1 MRGPREV
8 ANGGVAA
15 ARRLTALDVIRG
27 DRVLALAVALGAAFV
42 VVHALLAAFGGP
54 ALRSL
59 ADALASV
66 VLLVT
71 FGLMLTAA
79 RGRRVRQGTGRIWL
93 LFALSTALAAGG
105 WAAWKGFAPI
115 ADAFFVAAAAVA
127 IVGFL
132 AALHPDHRSGRFWL
146 GFDLVLVAAGAGAL
160 GWRLFLDAGLDPAV
174 ASDRTTAIVYPI
186 CGLATVLFLVPM
198 GVFGGRRLPA
208 SLTLVGWAHVVAAA
222 CGCLT
227 LVAGI
232 SGRFDP
238 ADPVLASAYQAPVV
252 LLALGALTA
261 IRSPESEGVHFP
273 VGRDV
278 TMLPSLV
285 AAGAAVIGLVL
296 VDAKTTGVQVPLLVA
311 GLVVIG
317 LLTRL
322 ALVVR
327 DRTRLADQLA
337 EALAEQQRLAITDPL
352 TGLSNRRYFEQSLA
366 TEVVRARRN
375 KRPLSLVVLDLDHFK
390 QINDRHGHPA
400 GDAALVQVGTLLQV
414 ITRDSD
420 VVARYGG
427 EEFVWLLP
435 DTDEEGAAAMAERL
449 RGTLASHPVALP
461 SGDPLWITGSLGVA
475 SARETIDAT
484 VLTASADE
492 AMYRAKSEGRNRVVR
507 ATAPH
512 GSSGPGSPAAPEPGS
527 HGGEGADRGVPDAGE
542 PRRGRGEPGAVRR

>member
-1 MRGPREV
+1 MRGPGDTAGSGR
-8 ANGGVAA
+8 AA
-15 ARRLTALDVIRG
+15 ARRLTALGAIRG
-27 DRVLALAVALGAAFV
+27 DRVLLGAVPTSILLVGTHMFLVSQDRPMLCSFADALSSVGLILTFSLMLAVA
-42 VVHALLAAFGGP
+42 
-54 ALRSL
+54 RS
-59 ADALASV
+59 
-66 VLLVT
+66 
-71 FGLMLTAA
+71 
-79 RGRRVRQGTGRIWL
+79 RRSRQGTSRIWL

-105 WAAWKGFAPI
+105 WATWSGYAPV
-115 ADAFFVAAAAVA
+115 ADAFFIAAAAVA
-127 IVGFL
+127 VGGFL
-132 AALHPDHRSGRFWL
+132 TALHPGHRSGRFWL

-160 GWRLFLDAGLDPAV
+160 GWRLFVHAGLDPTV

-227 LVAGI
+227 LFAGV
-232 SGRFDP
+232 SGQFDP
-238 ADPVLASAYQAPVV
+238 GDPRLASLYLAPVA
-252 LLALGALTA
+252 LMALGALTA
-261 IRSPESEGVHFP
+261 LRSPETDGVHFP
-273 VGRDV
+273 VSRDV

-285 AAGAAVIGLVL
+285 AAGAAVIGLVV
-296 VDAKTTGVQVPLLVA
+296 VDARTSGVQVPLLVA

-327 DRTRLADQLA
+327 ERTRLADQLA

-390 QINDRHGHPA
+390 QINDRYGHPA
-400 GDAALVQVGTLLQV
+400 GDAALIQVGTLLQV

-449 RGTLASHPVALP
+449 RVTLAAHPVALP

-475 SARETIDAT
+475 SAQGTVDAM

-492 AMYRAKSEGRNRVVR
+492 AMYRAKSAGRNRVER
-507 ATAPH
+507 ATNPEDA
-512 GSSGPGSPAAPEPGS
+512 PAAP
-527 HGGEGADRGVPDAGE
+527 GASVSSAAPSESAAPASSAGPE
-542 PRRGRGEPGAVRR
+542 QSTPA